1 MSRSNW
7 KGSAGWGSVDDPTG
21 VLGDICLH
29 ASSGIGQLCEDYLV
43 QEIGT
48 SNAFNKVHYKV
59 QCDLAY
65 TIDENFNG
73 SFSLVAR
80 AGNYTTS
87 VKKPYI
93 AQQGYIGIVDVANGI
108 AMITRRFDNKDYLLF
123 SVSLKTN
130 ILPNAKNVFSM
141 SCYGNAEEGK
151 TSIVLEMNGESI
163 ANCIDASGQQILSG
177 DAGLQVQ
184 NGSVYIN
191 NFAIMELDSS
201 GKPV

>member
-7 KGSAGWGSVDDPTG
+7 KGSSGWGSVDDPTG

-29 ASSGIGQLCEDYLV
+29 ASSGIGQLCEDYLI

-48 SNAFNKVHYKV
+48 SNAFNKVHYRV
-59 QCDLAY
+59 QCDMAY

-73 SFSLVAR
+73 SVSLVAR
-80 AGNYTTS
+80 ASNYTTS

-93 AQQGYIGIVDVANGI
+93 AQNGYIGVIDFATSTAQI
-108 AMITRRFDNKDYLLF
+108 IRRFDAKDYLLF
-123 SVSLKTN
+123 SVSVEQS
-130 ILPNAKNVFSM
+130 ILPNTKNTISL
-141 SCYGNAEEGK
+141 SCYGNAGEGK
-151 TSIVLEMNGESI
+151 TSLVLEVNGNSI
-163 ANCIDASGQQILSG
+163 ANCVDASGQQLLLG

-201 GKPV
+201 GKAV